1 MEPIG
6 DPQAAELLR
15 RLADM
20 GVSPDQ
26 AAGELRRLRT
36 TRQDRREAKR
46 AALNALAQNEAGGI
60 LNRLRINQRG
70 RTLDR
75 SRRQNNYTWVV
86 AELNSR
92 VNERIGG
99 SGGDRQNFTL
109 DQLEEAQAALPEIVQ
124 QFEEEIRNAAA

>member
-1 MEPIG
+1 
-6 DPQAAELLR
+6 
-15 RLADM
+15 M
-20 GVSPDQ
+20 GVTPDQ

-60 LNRLRINQRG
+60 LNRLRINQGG

-86 AELNSR
+86 AELNNR
-92 VNERIGG
+92 VNERIGE

-109 DQLEEAQAALPEIVQ
+109 DQLEEAQDALPEIVQ